1 MFEEIKEGKNKQS
14 ARRAGVGVFISWFAI
29 LLVVWFLNPKLFHL
43 LSVIYCIIIAFGIY
57 TVAWNSRQR
66 LEANPLLLLGVAFFF
81 VAVFDL
87 LHIFASE
94 DLALMNFSGA
104 NISWQFWLVARY
116 LQAVSLLIIPFFGT
130 RRSSLPILFPVYL
143 LVSLVLFLAIYLW
156 KFFPPSVVDSGGIT
170 LFAEWSVYSH
180 IALMGIY
187 LFFFLVWHKKISKAL
202 FFLPL
207 LFVLFLLISETCFLI
222 FPMNSEYFS
231 LSIHSSQLV
240 AYCFLYLAMVVSAIQ
255 YPFDTLYHNLKE
267 SEEKYR
273 SLVENMADG
282 VILIDEGGKVVFA
295 NPQAERIFDVPQGTL
310 VNRSIYD
317 FCSDWRK
324 ENQNY
329 PPPPRKEWKRKLFA
343 ATVPKRSSAWHLLSS
358 LTRKEY
364 AIKPFLL

>member
-1 MFEEIKEGKNKQS
+1 MFKEIKEAKNKQS
-14 ARRAGVGVFISWFAI
+14 ARRAGVGVFISWLAI

-87 LHIFASE
+87 LHIFASK
-94 DLALMNFSGA
+94 DLALLNFSGA

-143 LVSLVLFLAIYLW
+143 LVSVVLFLAIYLW
-156 KFFPPSVVDSGGIT
+156 KFFPPSIVGSGGIT

-187 LFFFLVWHKKISKAL
+187 LVFLLVWHKKISKTL
-202 FFLPL
+202 FLLPL
-207 LFVLFLLISETCFLI
+207 LFVLFLIISETCFLI

-231 LSIHSSQLV
+231 LSIHFSQLV
-240 AYCFLYLAMVVSAIQ
+240 AYYFLYWAMVVSAIQ
-255 YPFDTLYHNLKE
+255 YPFDILYHNLKE

-310 VNRSIYD
+310 ANRSIYD
-317 FCSDWRK
+317 FLLRLGEGK
-324 ENQNY
+324 PEL
-329 PPPPRKEWKRKLFA
+329 PPPPEKNGIGNYLQQRYQKEPQHGIYSHR
-343 ATVPKRSSAWHLLSS
+343 
-358 LTRKEY
+358 
-364 AIKPFLL
+364 